1 MPGSVPVPVAP
12 AAQNELQLHAQRQRH
27 WQTMW
32 QLPAASVLANPR
44 NPAPPAEPVP
54 PAKGQIIVL
63 TGDGIGKSNTAFG
76 MGMAML
82 AQNRPLAVV
91 QFLPTP
97 ADSPVRRFLGFNPL
111 CSFTTFGQEATWQ
124 AQDRTRDTDLTRHAW
139 AFAKEKIQQ
148 PDLGMIILDD
158 INMVLHHGYLGI
170 DPVLRQ
176 LRQRN
181 RALTVVLTGCHAPFE
196 LIDMAN
202 VCIEMRDAKLPGK
215 PRSPGRAALRA

>member
-1 MPGSVPVPVAP
+1 MPGSVPVPVPIAP

-97 ADSPVRRFLGFNPL
+97 ADSPVRRFLGFNRL
-111 CSFTTFGQEATWQ
+111 CSFTTFGQEHGGTSLF
-124 AQDRTRDTDLTRHAW
+124 DRAGVFKSKAW
-139 AFAKEKIQQ
+139 LSFTIPEGTIIPESLIIVFTGHNKKFNANHYQIEPKAKTMRMDAYK
-148 PDLGMIILDD
+148 DALD
-158 INMVLHHGYLGI
+158 NLA
-170 DPVLRQ
+170 
-176 LRQRN
+176 RN
-181 RALTVVLTGCHAPFE
+181 AIVRAGE
-196 LIDMAN
+196 LAKMAN
-202 VCIEMRDAKLPGK
+202 ATI
-215 PRSPGRAALRA
+215 